1 MDSQEAN
8 IGVVNQ
14 EQQRVDEYS
23 VQVLSSSPEMTL
35 RDVVCR
41 GTCRHKSAEECATAT
56 HLVFPYRGTYVR
68 HVGQDNAVADANQ
81 LIFFSRGES
90 YQVSHPIVG
99 GDASLSL
106 SLHEE
111 LLREIIP
118 KEYLRSGNDL
128 AFRVQRV
135 RIDPRAQAL
144 VSLLRHGLSRA
155 VAEPLQAETLILT
168 LVRRALGER
177 TSRAP
182 ASTYGRQRLV
192 DRAKLAISSE
202 PGRRWQLAEIAAE
215 VGVSPVYLTQ
225 SFQQVEGLPL
235 YRYQLRCRLARALD
249 LLYEYDDLSA
259 LALDLGFST
268 HSHFTSAFRQTY
280 GRTPAELKRALRRR

>member
-1 MDSQEAN
+1 MAEAFSIN
-8 IGVVNQ
+8 TL
-14 EQQRVDEYS
+14 
-23 VQVLSSSPEMTL
+23 LSSREMIL
-35 RDVVCR
+35 RDIVCS
-41 GTCRHKSAEECATAT
+41 GTCRHRSAEECVSTT

-81 LIFFSRGES
+81 LMLFNHGEG
-90 YQVSHPIVG
+90 YQVSHPVSG

-106 SLHEE
+106 ALEAGLLQE
-111 LLREIIP
+111 LVP
-118 KEYLRSGNDL
+118 KRYVRPGGDP
-128 AFRVQRV
+128 AFRFQRL

-144 VSLLRHGLSRA
+144 VSLLRHGLTRA
-155 VAEPLQAETLILT
+155 VAEPLQAETLVLT

-182 ASTYGRQRLV
+182 GSTYGRRRLV
-192 DRAKLAISSE
+192 DRAKLTVSAN
-202 PGRRWQLAEIAAE
+202 PARRWKLAEIAAE

-249 LLYEYDDLSA
+249 LLHEYDDLSA
-259 LALDLGFST
+259 LAVDLGFST
-268 HSHFTSAFRQTY
+268 HSHFTAAFRQLY
-280 GRTPAELKRALRRR
+280 GRTPAEMQRALRPR

>member
-1 MDSQEAN
+1 MAE
-8 IGVVNQ
+8 VF
-14 EQQRVDEYS
+14 S
-23 VQVLSSSPEMTL
+23 VHTLLSSRGMTL

-41 GTCRHKSAEECATAT
+41 GTCRHRSAEECAGTT

-81 LIFFSRGES
+81 LMLFNHGEG
-90 YQVSHPIVG
+90 YRISHPIAG
-99 GDASLSL
+99 GDSSLSL
-106 SLHEE
+106 ALEAGLLQE
-111 LLREIIP
+111 LVP
-118 KEYLRSGNDL
+118 KRYARPGGDV
-128 AFRVQRV
+128 AFRVQRL

-144 VSLLRHGLSRA
+144 VSLLRHGLTRSI
-155 VAEPLQAETLILT
+155 AEPLQAETLVLT

-177 TSRAP
+177 TSRLP
-182 ASTYGRQRLV
+182 GSTYGRRRLV
-192 DRAKLAISSE
+192 DRAKLAISAN
-202 PGRRWQLAEIAAE
+202 PARRWKLAEIAAE

-249 LLYEYDDLSA
+249 LLHGCDDLSA

-268 HSHFTSAFRQTY
+268 HSHFTAAFRQLY
-280 GRTPAELKRALRRR
+280 GRTPAELQRALRPR

>member
-1 MDSQEAN
+1 MDE
-8 IGVVNQ
+8 
-14 EQQRVDEYS
+14 
-23 VQVLSSSPEMTL
+23 LSGQTLLSSPEMTL

-41 GTCRHKSAEECATAT
+41 GTCRHKSAEQCATAT

-81 LIFFSRGES
+81 LVLFSRGEA
-90 YQVSHPIVG
+90 YRVSHPIAG
-99 GDASLSL
+99 GDACLSL
-106 SLHEE
+106 ALEE
-111 LLREIIP
+111 GLLWELVP
-118 KEYLRSGNDL
+118 KGYLRPGDDL
-128 AFRVQRV
+128 AFRMQRV

-144 VSLLRHGLSRA
+144 VSLLRHGLTRA
-155 VAEPLQAETLILT
+155 IAEPLQAETLVLT

-177 TSRAP
+177 TSRP
-182 ASTYGRQRLV
+182 PGSTYGRQRLV
-192 DRAKLAISSE
+192 DRAKLAISSN
-202 PGRRWQLAEIAAE
+202 PARRWKLAEIAAE

-249 LLYEYDDLSA
+249 LLHEYDDLSA

-268 HSHFTSAFRQTY
+268 HSHFTAAFRQLY
-280 GRTPAELKRALRRR
+280 GRTPAQLQRALRRR

>member
-1 MDSQEAN
+1 MAEEFSIQTL
-8 IGVVNQ
+8 
-14 EQQRVDEYS
+14 
-23 VQVLSSSPEMTL
+23 LSSREMTL

-41 GTCRHKSAEECATAT
+41 GTCRHRSAEECVSTT

-81 LIFFSRGES
+81 LMLFNHAES
-90 YQVSHPIVG
+90 YRVSHPVSG

-106 SLHEE
+106 ALEGALLQE
-111 LLREIIP
+111 LVP
-118 KEYLRSGNDL
+118 KGYLQSGGNV
-128 AFRVQRV
+128 AFRMQRL

-144 VSLLRHGLSRA
+144 VSILRHGLTRA
-155 VAEPLQAETLILT
+155 IAEPLQAETLVLT

-182 ASTYGRQRLV
+182 GSTYGRRRLV
-192 DRAKLAISSE
+192 DRAKLAISAN
-202 PGRRWQLAEIAAE
+202 PARRWKLAEIAAE

-249 LLYEYDDLSA
+249 LLHEYDDLSA

-268 HSHFTSAFRQTY
+268 HSHFTSAFRQLY
-280 GRTPAELKRALRRR
+280 GRTPAELQRALRSR

>member
-1 MDSQEAN
+1 MA
-8 IGVVNQ
+8 
-14 EQQRVDEYS
+14 DE
-23 VQVLSSSPEMTL
+23 LSIQTLLRSREMTL

-41 GTCRHKSAEECATAT
+41 GMCRHRSAEECVSTT

-81 LIFFSRGES
+81 LMLFNEAEGYRI
-90 YQVSHPIVG
+90 SHPISG

-106 SLHEE
+106 ALDAGLLQE
-111 LLREIIP
+111 LVP
-118 KEYLRSGNDL
+118 KRYQRPGSDV
-128 AFRVQRV
+128 AFRVQRL

-144 VSLLRHGLSRA
+144 VSLLRHGLTRA
-155 VAEPLQAETLILT
+155 IAEPLQAETLVLT

-177 TSRAP
+177 TSRP
-182 ASTYGRQRLV
+182 PGSTYGRRRLV
-192 DRAKLAISSE
+192 DRAKLAISSN
-202 PGRRWQLAEIAAE
+202 PARRWKLAEIAAE

-225 SFQQVEGLPL
+225 SFQRVEGLPL

-249 LLYEYDDLSA
+249 LLHEYDDLSA

-268 HSHFTSAFRQTY
+268 HSHFTSAFRQLY
-280 GRTPAELKRALRRR
+280 GRTPAQLQRALRPRADR

>member
-1 MDSQEAN
+1 MA
-8 IGVVNQ
+8 
-14 EQQRVDEYS
+14 DEFS
-23 VQVLSSSPEMTL
+23 VQTLLTSREMIL

-41 GTCRHKSAEECATAT
+41 GMCRRRSAEECVSTT

-68 HVGQDNAVADANQ
+68 HVGQDNAVADPNQ
-81 LIFFSRGES
+81 LMLFNHGEG
-90 YQVSHPIVG
+90 YRISHPISG

-106 SLHEE
+106 ALEGGLLQE
-111 LLREIIP
+111 LVP
-118 KEYLRSGNDL
+118 TAYLRRGGDL
-128 AFRVQRV
+128 AFRVQRL

-144 VSLLRHGLSRA
+144 VSILRHGLTRA
-155 VAEPLQAETLILT
+155 IAEPLQAETLILT

-177 TSRAP
+177 TSRP
-182 ASTYGRQRLV
+182 PGSTYGRQRLV
-192 DRAKLAISSE
+192 DRAKLVISSN
-202 PGRRWQLAEIAAE
+202 PARRWKLAEIAAE

-249 LLYEYDDLSA
+249 LLHQYDDLSA

-268 HSHFTSAFRQTY
+268 HSHFTAAFRQLY
-280 GRTPAELKRALRRR
+280 GRTPAELQRALRPR

>member
-1 MDSQEAN
+1 MA
-8 IGVVNQ
+8 
-14 EQQRVDEYS
+14 EYS
-23 VQVLSSSPEMTL
+23 VQILSSSPEMTL

-56 HLVFPYRGTYVR
+56 HLVFPYRGAYVR

-81 LIFFSRGES
+81 LVLFNRGEE
-90 YQVSHPIVG
+90 YRISHPIAG
-99 GDASLSL
+99 GDSSLSL
-106 SLHEE
+106 TLAED
-111 LLREIIP
+111 LLRELVP
-118 KEYLRSGNDL
+118 RQYLRPGDDL
-128 AFRVQRV
+128 AFRMQRL

-144 VSLLRHGLSRA
+144 VSLLRHGLNRA
-155 VAEPLQAETLILT
+155 FAEPLQAETLILT

-177 TSRAP
+177 TSRP
-182 ASTYGRQRLV
+182 PGSTYGRRRLV
-192 DRAKLAISSE
+192 DRAKLAISSNPE
-202 PGRRWQLAEIAAE
+202 RRWKLAEIAAE

-249 LLYEYDDLSA
+249 LLHQYDDLSA

-280 GRTPAELKRALRRR
+280 GRTPAELQRALRRR

>member
-1 MDSQEAN
+1 M
-8 IGVVNQ
+8 
-14 EQQRVDEYS
+14 DEYS
-23 VQVLSSSPEMTL
+23 VQILSSSPGMTL

-41 GTCRHKSAEECATAT
+41 GTCRHASAEECATAT

-81 LIFFSRGES
+81 LVIFNRGEA
-90 YQVSHPIVG
+90 YRISHPIAG
-99 GDASLSL
+99 GDSSLSL
-106 SLHEE
+106 ALADDLLQE
-111 LLREIIP
+111 LVP
-118 KEYLRSGNDL
+118 KEYLRSGGDPV
-128 AFRVQRV
+128 FRMQRL

-144 VSLLRHGLSRA
+144 VSLLRHGLTRA
-155 VAEPLQAETLILT
+155 IAEPLQAETLILT

-177 TSRAP
+177 TSRP
-182 ASTYGRQRLV
+182 PGSTYGRQRLV
-192 DRAKLAISSE
+192 DRAKLALSSN
-202 PGRRWQLAEIAAE
+202 PARRWKLAEIAAE

-249 LLYEYDDLSA
+249 LLHDYDDLSA

-268 HSHFTSAFRQTY
+268 HSHFTAAFRQAY
-280 GRTPAELKRALRRR
+280 GRTPAQLQRALRRR

>member
-1 MDSQEAN
+1 MGELC
-8 IGVVNQ
+8 
-14 EQQRVDEYS
+14 
-23 VQVLSSSPEMTL
+23 VQVLLSSAEMTL

-41 GTCRHKSAEECATAT
+41 GACRHQSAEECATAT

-81 LIFFSRGES
+81 LVLFNRGEA
-90 YQVSHPIVG
+90 YRVSHPIG
-99 GDASLSL
+99 GSDASLSL
-106 SLHEE
+106 ALEDG
-111 LLREIIP
+111 LLRELVP
-118 KEYLRSGNDL
+118 KQYLRSGDDL
-128 AFRVQRV
+128 AFRMQRV

-144 VSLLRHGLSRA
+144 VSLLRHGLTRTI
-155 VAEPLQAETLILT
+155 AEPLQAETLVLT

-177 TSRAP
+177 TSRP
-182 ASTYGRQRLV
+182 PGSTHGRQRLV
-192 DRAKLAISSE
+192 DRAKLAISSN
-202 PGRRWQLAEIAAE
+202 PARRWKLAEIAAE

-249 LLYEYDDLSA
+249 LLHEYDDLSA

-268 HSHFTSAFRQTY
+268 HSHFTSAFRQVY
-280 GRTPAELKRALRRR
+280 GRTPAELQRALRRR

>member
-1 MDSQEAN
+1 MAEEFSIHN
-8 IGVVNQ
+8 L
-14 EQQRVDEYS
+14 
-23 VQVLSSSPEMTL
+23 LSSPGMTL

-41 GTCRHKSAEECATAT
+41 GTCRHRSAEECASTT

-81 LIFFSRGES
+81 LMLFNHGEG
-90 YQVSHPIVG
+90 YRISHPISG

-106 SLHEE
+106 ALESGLLQE
-111 LLREIIP
+111 LVP
-118 KEYLRSGNDL
+118 KRYLLPGGAP
-128 AFRVQRV
+128 AFRVQRL

-144 VSLLRHGLSRA
+144 VSLLRHGLTRA
-155 VAEPLQAETLILT
+155 IAEPLQAETLVLT

-177 TSRAP
+177 TSRP
-182 ASTYGRQRLV
+182 PGSTYGRRRLV
-192 DRAKLAISSE
+192 DRAKLIISSN
-202 PGRRWQLAEIAAE
+202 PARRWKLAEIAAE

-249 LLYEYDDLSA
+249 LLHEYDDLSA

-268 HSHFTSAFRQTY
+268 HSHFSAAFRQLY
-280 GRTPAELKRALRRR
+280 GRTPAELQRALRRR